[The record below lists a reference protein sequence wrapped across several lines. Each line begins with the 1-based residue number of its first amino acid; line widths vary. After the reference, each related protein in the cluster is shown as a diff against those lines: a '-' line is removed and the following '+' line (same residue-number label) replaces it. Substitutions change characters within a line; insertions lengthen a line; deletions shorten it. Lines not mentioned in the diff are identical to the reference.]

1 MRPTVRCSQN
11 LDEYVILIANTL
23 VLLIFDYGFFGL
35 NGLLFLGGVLLHPF
49 FIQTKFPDAQ

>member
-23 VLLIFDYGFFGL
+23 VLLIFYYGFFGL
-35 NGLLFLGGVLLHPF
+35 NGLLFLGGVSEIHNLN
-49 FIQTKFPDAQ
+49 